1 MFFEILQTIVLS
13 TILRKEKHMSEAE
26 IIGAVVIALGALLG
40 LYWTVCRPMLEN
52 QKTMV
57 ELTCVMR
64 ELKDK
69 LVSLETDNANSH
81 KRIWDTVD
89 KHTNTI
95 SDHETRLKVLEK
107 ED

>member
-1 MFFEILQTIVLS
+1 MG
-13 TILRKEKHMSEAE
+13 KEKYMSEAE
-26 IIGAVVIALGALLG
+26 MIGTVVVALIALLG

-69 LVSLETDNANSH
+69 LIYLFSEPRCSG
-81 KRIWDTVD
+81 R
-89 KHTNTI
+89 
-95 SDHETRLKVLEK
+95 RLTACGQI
-107 ED
+107 